1 MPATYVGIFTDTL
14 TLFAQLFVQTIINKN
29 IEKNATKPY
38 QLHCHTEYPLPPP
51 KSMLLVLD
59 NKDYIMSCPL
69 VTIYVI
75 TATCNCHTNIDFRGG
90 YRFFRK
96 FIDSQY
102 ILLMIV

>member
-1 MPATYVGIFTDTL
+1 MTL
-14 TLFAQLFVQTIINKN
+14 PNRI
-29 IEKNATKPY
+29 P
-38 QLHCHTEYPLPPP
+38 PPPP

-75 TATCNCHTNIDFRGG
+75 TTTSNCHTNIAFRGG
-90 YRFFRK
+90 YHFFQK

-102 ILLMIV
+102 ILLMIVGFKEITSLINTKRSKNAW